1 MRAMNRSSAIRTPV
15 ESDGS
20 GNRLATVD
28 AGAAVTPAV
37 SSAAPI
43 PVSVAPNSPLAD
55 LDALGRTTAL
65 GKAFDPAP
73 VRESPAPEKPA
84 NAPAKAPVKH
94 PRDWQRD
101 VAKALRPHYSRILK
115 TLVGVVVI
123 AVAGWMPVRALLQT
137 TSTEAI
143 INARL
148 ITLRA
153 PIEGQIDR
161 LASVAV
167 GTELQSGAPLLG
179 IINSR
184 AERGRLDS
192 LAQLVSQLEGEI
204 AALTS
209 RQVSLQKLHQEYSAS
224 GEAFRAGR
232 MAQLQSRIAETQ
244 SEISAASAK
253 HEEAQQNLD
262 RAQALSDAGTGTLV
276 ALERAQ
282 RDATVAKR
290 TLEALGHRRNT
301 LDVELV
307 SLEQGIFVGDS
318 YNDRPQSLQRADD
331 ITLRLNEVSSDI
343 GQRQARL
350 TSVRT
355 ELAEERGRFAR
366 RSMAALVAPTNG
378 SVWEVMTSPGESVV
392 LGQDLVRLLDC
403 SGLVVTA
410 TVGEAA
416 YNNLHVG
423 QTAKFRFRGESTD
436 HVGRVISLTGVATAP
451 ANLAI
456 QPAALAKEPYR
467 VTVAVPE
474 LVKSGRCSVGRT
486 GRVTFGG

>member
-1 MRAMNRSSAIRTPV
+1 MTALFAITRNRIDARLAWDAGHEPFIGNKNTRRNRRERRP
-15 ESDGS
+15 SDGRR
-20 GNRLATVD
+20 GGRYD
-28 AGAAVTPAV
+28 APARPRG

-55 LDALGRTTAL
+55 LDALGRITAL

-253 HEEAQQNLD
+253 HEESQQNLD

-318 YNDRPQSLQRADD
+318 YNDRRNPC
-331 ITLRLNEVSSDI
+331 
-343 GQRQARL
+343 
-350 TSVRT
+350 SV
-355 ELAEERGRFAR
+355 
-366 RSMAALVAPTNG
+366 P
-378 SVWEVMTSPGESVV
+378 MTSPC
-392 LGQDLVRLLDC
+392 D
-403 SGLVVTA
+403 
-410 TVGEAA
+410 
-416 YNNLHVG
+416 
-423 QTAKFRFRGESTD
+423 
-436 HVGRVISLTGVATAP
+436 
-451 ANLAI
+451 
-456 QPAALAKEPYR
+456 
-467 VTVAVPE
+467 
-474 LVKSGRCSVGRT
+474 
-486 GRVTFGG
+486 

>member
-1 MRAMNRSSAIRTPV
+1 MNRP
-15 ESDGS
+15 
-20 GNRLATVD
+20 
-28 AGAAVTPAV
+28 
-37 SSAAPI
+37 SAARA
-43 PVSVAPNSPLAD
+43 PVKADVTGERPAAAETVVAIAPAPSSTTAQPAPSLAE
-55 LDALGRTTAL
+55 LDALGRIAAL
-65 GKAFDPAP
+65 GKAFEPTPAP
-73 VRESPAPEKPA
+73 VPDAPAHGPA
-84 NAPAKAPVKH
+84 IAPAKTALKH

-101 VAKALRPHYSRILK
+101 IAKALRPYHSRILK
-115 TLVGVVVI
+115 TLVGVAVV
-123 AVAGWMPVRALLQT
+123 AVAGWLPVRALLQT

-161 LASVAV
+161 LTSMAV

-192 LAQLVSQLEGEI
+192 LAQLVSQLDGEI
-204 AALTS
+204 AALVS
-209 RQVSLQKLHQEYSAS
+209 RQASLGKLRQDYSAS
-224 GEAFRAGR
+224 AEQFRAGR
-232 MAQLQSRIAETQ
+232 MAQLQSRMAETQ
-244 SEISAASAK
+244 SEISAATAK
-253 HEEAQQNLD
+253 HEEAQQNLE
-262 RAQALSDAGTGTLV
+262 RAQALSTAGTGTLV

-301 LDVELV
+301 LDVELM

-331 ITLRLNEVSSDI
+331 ITLKLNEITSEIS
-343 GQRQARL
+343 QRQSRL
-350 TSVRT
+350 ASVRT
-355 ELAEERGRFAR
+355 ELAEERGRYAR

-378 SVWEVMTSPGESVV
+378 SVWEVMTAPGEQVV

-423 QTAKFRFRGESTD
+423 QTARFRFRGESTD
-436 HVGRVISLTGVATAP
+436 YQGRVISLTGVATAP

-474 LVKSGRCSVGRT
+474 LVKATRCSVGRT

>member
-1 MRAMNRSSAIRTPV
+1 MNRSSTARTPV
-15 ESDGS
+15 E
-20 GNRLATVD
+20 AD
-28 AGAAVTPAV
+28 ASNGRPTAEET
-37 SSAAPI
+37 AAPI
-43 PVSVAPNSPLAD
+43 TPAAVAVKPASLAD
-55 LDALGRTTAL
+55 LDAVGRIAAL
-65 GKAFDPAP
+65 GKAFEPAP
-73 VRESPAPEKPA
+73 VPTTPANDPPPAPSPAAVKP
-84 NAPAKAPVKH
+84 PHKH
-94 PRDWQRD
+94 PRNWQRD
-101 VAKALRPHYSRILK
+101 LAKTLLPYRSRVLK
-115 TLVGVVVI
+115 TLVGIAVVV
-123 AVAGWMPVRALLQT
+123 VAGWMPVRALLQT

-161 LASVAV
+161 LTSVTV
-167 GTELQSGAPLLG
+167 GTELPSGAAVLN
-179 IINSR
+179 IINPR

-192 LAQLVSQLEGEI
+192 LVQLVSQLEGEI
-204 AALTS
+204 AALTG
-209 RQVSLQKLHQEYSAS
+209 RQEQLHKLRQDYSENA
-224 GEAFRAGR
+224 EAFRAGR
-232 MAQLQSRIAETQ
+232 MAQLQSRMAETQ
-244 SEISAASAK
+244 SEISAATAK
-253 HEEAQQNLD
+253 HEEAQQNLE
-262 RAQALSDAGTGTLV
+262 RAQALADAGTGTLV
-276 ALERAQ
+276 SLERAQ

-301 LDVELV
+301 LDVELRA
-307 SLEQGIFVGDS
+307 LESGIFVGDS

-331 ITLRLNEVSSDI
+331 ITLRLNEITSDI

-350 TSVRT
+350 ASVRT
-355 ELAEERGRFAR
+355 ELSEERGRFAR
-366 RSMAALVAPTNG
+366 RSMAQIVVPTNG
-378 SVWEVMTSPGESVV
+378 SVWEVMTAPGEQVV

-416 YNNLHVG
+416 YNALHVG

-436 HVGRVISLTGVATAP
+436 HEGRVISLTGVATAP

-467 VTVAVPE
+467 VTVAVPN
-474 LVKSGRCSVGRT
+474 LVKAGRCSVGRT

>member
-1 MRAMNRSSAIRTPV
+1 MNSTRRPTK
-15 ESDGS
+15 
-20 GNRLATVD
+20 RLATI
-28 AGAAVTPAV
+28 APAMSGAAAK
-37 SSAAPI
+37 
-43 PVSVAPNSPLAD
+43 PVSPFAD
-55 LDALGRTTAL
+55 LDALGRIAAL
-65 GKAFDPAP
+65 GKAFEPASVP
-73 VRESPAPEKPA
+73 SPPA
-84 NAPAKAPVKH
+84 IEPAKAPPKHATKH

-101 VAKALRPHYSRILK
+101 AVNAVRPYYSRILK
-115 TLVGVVVI
+115 TLVGVLVVI
-123 AVAGWMPVRALLQT
+123 VAGWLPVRALLQT

-161 LASVAV
+161 LTSVAV
-167 GTELQSGAPLLG
+167 GTELRSGSAILG

-204 AALTS
+204 IALTS
-209 RQVSLQKLHQEYSAS
+209 RQVSLEQASSGLPGERRGVPGRPHGSAPVAHRGDAERDFRS
-224 GEAFRAGR
+224 DGEERGSPAESRAGTSPLR
-232 MAQLQSRIAETQ
+232 RRNWHPRYARTGAARRRRSR
-244 SEISAASAK
+244 SERSK
-253 HEEAQQNLD
+253 
-262 RAQALSDAGTGTLV
+262 
-276 ALERAQ
+276 
-282 RDATVAKR
+282 
-290 TLEALGHRRNT
+290 ALGHRRNT

-331 ITLRLNEVSSDI
+331 ITLKLNEIAADI
-343 GQRQARL
+343 SQRQSRL

-355 ELAEERGRFAR
+355 ELAEERGRYAR
-366 RSMAALVAPTNG
+366 RSMAALTAPTDG
-378 SVWEVMTSPGESVV
+378 SVWEIMTAPGESVV

-423 QTAKFRFRGESTD
+423 ETARFRFRGESTD
-436 HVGRVISLTGVATAP
+436 YKGRVISLTGIATAP

-474 LVKSGRCSVGRT
+474 LVKATRCSVGRT
-486 GRVTFGG
+486 GRVTFGE

>member
-1 MRAMNRSSAIRTPV
+1 MNRSSTARTPV
-15 ESDGS
+15 AADVAGDRPASVE
-20 GNRLATVD
+20 TV
-28 AGAAVTPAV
+28 AAVPPTA
-37 SSAAPI
+37 SGSAAQPG
-43 PVSVAPNSPLAD
+43 SPLAD
-55 LDALGRTTAL
+55 LDALGRIAAL
-65 GKAFDPAP
+65 GKAFEPAP
-73 VRESPAPEKPA
+73 TPVPDAPANSPAIAPE
-84 NAPAKAPVKH
+84 NAPLKH
-94 PRDWQRD
+94 PHDWQRD
-101 VAKALRPHYSRILK
+101 IAKALRPYHSRILK
-115 TLVGVVVI
+115 TLVGVAVVV
-123 AVAGWMPVRALLQT
+123 VAGWMPVRALLQT

-148 ITLRA
+148 ITVRA
-153 PIEGQIDR
+153 PIEGHIDR
-161 LASVAV
+161 LTSVAV
-167 GTELQSGAPLLG
+167 GTELQSGAALLG
-179 IINSR
+179 IINPR

-204 AALTS
+204 AAMVS
-209 RQVSLQKLHQEYSAS
+209 RQVSLGKLREDYSAS
-224 GEAFRAGR
+224 AEQFRAGR
-232 MAQLQSRIAETQ
+232 MAQLQSRMAETQ
-244 SEISAASAK
+244 SEISAATAK
-253 HEEAQQNLD
+253 HDEAQQNLE

-301 LDVELV
+301 LDVELM

-331 ITLRLNEVSSDI
+331 ITLKLNELTSEIS
-343 GQRQARL
+343 QRQSRL
-350 TSVRT
+350 ASVRT
-355 ELAEERGRFAR
+355 ELAEERGRYAR

-378 SVWEVMTSPGESVV
+378 SVWEVMTAPGEQVV

-423 QTAKFRFRGESTD
+423 QTARFRFRGESTD
-436 HVGRVISLTGVATAP
+436 YQGRVISLTGVATAP

-474 LVKSGRCSVGRT
+474 LVKATRCSVGRT

>member
-1 MRAMNRSSAIRTPV
+1 MRAMSRSSTLRTPV
-15 ESDGS
+15 ETTSGATPPAAEKSDV
-20 GNRLATVD
+20 A
-28 AGAAVTPAV
+28 AAVAPV
-37 SSAAPI
+37 PNSAAEKLT
-43 PVSVAPNSPLAD
+43 SPFAD
-55 LDALGRTTAL
+55 LDALGRIAAL
-65 GKAFDPAP
+65 GKAFEFKRAPDAPPAE
-73 VRESPAPEKPA
+73 V
-84 NAPAKAPVKH
+84 PAKTPHKH
-94 PRDWQRD
+94 PRDWQREL
-101 VAKALRPHYSRILK
+101 AKALRPYYSRILK
-115 TLVGVVVI
+115 TLVGVAVVV
-123 AVAGWMPVRALLQT
+123 VAGWMPVRSLLQT

-167 GTELQSGAPLLG
+167 GTELPSGAPVLG
-179 IINSR
+179 IVNSR

-204 AALTS
+204 AALTT
-209 RQVSLQKLHQEYSAS
+209 RQESLRKLRQEYSANA
-224 GEAFRAGR
+224 EAFRAGR

-244 SEISAASAK
+244 SEISAATAK

-290 TLEALGHRRNT
+290 TLEALGHRSNT
-301 LDVELV
+301 LEVELV
-307 SLEQGIFVGDS
+307 SLDQGIFVGDS

-331 ITLRLNEVSSDI
+331 ITLKLNEITADI

-350 TSVRT
+350 ASVRT
-355 ELAEERGRFAR
+355 ELAEERGRYAR
-366 RSMAALVAPTNG
+366 RSMAALVAPTNS
-378 SVWEVMTSPGESVV
+378 SVWEVMTAPGEQVV

-423 QTAKFRFRGESTD
+423 QTARFRFRGESTD
-436 HVGRVISLTGVATAP
+436 HQGRVISLTGVATAP

-474 LVKSGRCSVGRT
+474 LIKAGRCSVGRT

>member
-1 MRAMNRSSAIRTPV
+1 MKRSSTARAPVAADVAGDHPANVETVEAIPPAA
-15 ESDGS
+15 SGS
-20 GNRLATVD
+20 TAQ
-28 AGAAVTPAV
+28 PA
-37 SSAAPI
+37 
-43 PVSVAPNSPLAD
+43 SPLAE
-55 LDALGRTTAL
+55 LDALGRIAAL
-65 GKAFDPAP
+65 GKAFEPAP
-73 VRESPAPEKPA
+73 TPVPDAPA
-84 NAPAKAPVKH
+84 NGPASAPAKAPLKH
-94 PRDWQRD
+94 PHDWQRD
-101 VAKALRPHYSRILK
+101 IAKALRPYQGRIIK
-115 TLVGVVVI
+115 TLVGVAVVV
-123 AVAGWMPVRALLQT
+123 VAGWMPVRALLQT

-153 PIEGQIDR
+153 PIEGHIDR
-161 LASVAV
+161 LTSVAV
-167 GTELQSGAPLLG
+167 GTELQSGAALLG
-179 IINSR
+179 IINPR

-204 AALTS
+204 AALVS
-209 RQVSLQKLHQEYSAS
+209 RQTSLGKLREDYSAS
-224 GEAFRAGR
+224 AEQFRAGR
-232 MAQLQSRIAETQ
+232 MAQLQSRMAETQ
-244 SEISAASAK
+244 SEISAATAK
-253 HEEAQQNLD
+253 HDEAQQN
-262 RAQALSDAGTGTLV
+262 
-276 ALERAQ
+276 LERAQ

-301 LDVELV
+301 LDVELM

-331 ITLRLNEVSSDI
+331 ITLKLNELTSEIS
-343 GQRQARL
+343 QRQSRL
-350 TSVRT
+350 ASVRT
-355 ELAEERGRFAR
+355 ELAEERGRYAR

-378 SVWEVMTSPGESVV
+378 SVWEVMTAPGEQVV

-423 QTAKFRFRGESTD
+423 QTARFRFRGESTD
-436 HVGRVISLTGVATAP
+436 YQGRVISLTGVATAP

-474 LVKSGRCSVGRT
+474 LVKATRCSVGRT

>member
-1 MRAMNRSSAIRTPV
+1 MNRPSTLRTPIPA
-15 ESDGS
+15 DGS
-20 GNRLATVD
+20 EHRPQATMPAANIAPSASTS
-28 AGAAVTPAV
+28 AGM
-37 SSAAPI
+37 
-43 PVSVAPNSPLAD
+43 PVSPLAD
-55 LDALGRTTAL
+55 LDAAGRIAAL
-65 GKAFDPAP
+65 GKAFQPAP
-73 VRESPAPEKPA
+73 APQSPEMEPA
-84 NAPAKAPVKH
+84 NTPAKQHAKH

-101 VAKALRPHYSRILK
+101 VANALRPYQSRMLK
-115 TLVGVVVI
+115 TLVGVVVVI
-123 AVAGWMPVRALLQT
+123 VAGWLPVRALLQT

-161 LASVAV
+161 LTSVAV
-167 GTELQSGAPLLG
+167 GTELRSGAPVLSIL
-179 IINSR
+179 NSR
-184 AERGRLDS
+184 AERGRVDS
-192 LAQLVSQLEGEI
+192 LVQLVSQLEGEI
-204 AALTS
+204 GALTT
-209 RQVSLQKLHQEYSAS
+209 RQAELIKLHQDYAS
-224 GEAFRAGR
+224 GAESFRINRIAQLESR
-232 MAQLQSRIAETQ
+232 MAETR
-244 SEISAASAK
+244 SEVAAATAR
-253 HEEAQQNLD
+253 HEEAQQNLE
-262 RAQALSDAGTGTLV
+262 RAQALAEAGTGTLV
-276 ALERAQ
+276 TLERAQ

-301 LDVELV
+301 VDVELV
-307 SLEQGIFVGDS
+307 ALGKGIFVGDS

-331 ITLRLNEVSSDI
+331 ITLKLNEIVADI
-343 GQRQARL
+343 GQRKSRL
-350 TSVRT
+350 ASVRT
-355 ELAEERGRFAR
+355 ELAEERGRYAR
-366 RSMAALVAPTNG
+366 RSMAALVAPTDG

-423 QTAKFRFRGESTD
+423 QVARFRFRGESTD
-436 HVGRVISLTGVATAP
+436 YRGRVISLTGVATAP

-456 QPAALAKEPYR
+456 QPASLAKEPYR

-474 LVKSGRCSVGRT
+474 LVKATRCSVGRT